1 MMQNREVRIALL
13 SFSLCCATLADA
25 QAPAELIAK
34 IRAHMKET
42 IEGVPNYTC
51 QQLVERY
58 RAEAGKKLTRSDAL
72 RLDVAVVEKHELFA
86 WPGEGNFRD
95 INEHEAAKRGTFG
108 TGNFSSNLSNALSS
122 VGVNYQVQAE
132 EMLDGRNTIRVS
144 YQIPARRKPYAVK
157 IDQQQAVT
165 GVKGQFWVD
174 RVNLD
179 VLKLDF
185 IVTEIPEGFPLKEA
199 GESIEYERI
208 RIGTGDF
215 LLPKKA
221 SLSLKMDDDLVKVN
235 RTTFSACRQYS
246 GDSVIRFEGLVDE
259 AEAAKGPAEVK
270 IPPGTLITIELRTS
284 VDSGKSAIGDPV
296 EAVVYRAVKVK
307 GEVILPKG
315 AIVEGRVTKTQRVDT
330 SQQGYFSMIGLEFQK
345 ATIGSKFAH
354 ISTGIEDGG
363 ALATA
368 MLPGLRNSS
377 RTLKMYVYHERIA
390 KGEKERPTMIYS
402 SSGKVELGKGSLLV
416 LRVY

>member
-1 MMQNREVRIALL
+1 MMQNRKVRIFLL
-13 SFSLCCATLADA
+13 PFCCAALVHA

-72 RLDVAVVEKHELFA
+72 RLDVAVVARRELFA
-86 WPGEGNFRD
+86 WPGESNFRD
-95 INEHEAAKRGTFG
+95 INEHEAARRGTFG
-108 TGNFSSNLSNALSS
+108 TGNFSSNLSNALNGT
-122 VGVNYQVQAE
+122 GVSYQVQGE
-132 EMLDGRNTIRVS
+132 EMLDKRNTIRVS
-144 YQIPARRKPYAVK
+144 YEIPARRKPYAIK
-157 IDQQQAVT
+157 IDQQQAIT

-174 RVNLD
+174 RANLD
-179 VLKLDF
+179 VLKLEF
-185 IVTEIPEGFPLKEA
+185 VVTEIPDGFPLKDA

-221 SLSLKMDDDLVKVN
+221 SLNLQMDDDLIKVN
-235 RTTFSACRQYS
+235 RTTFSSCRQYS

-259 AEAAKGPAEVK
+259 AEAAKGPEEVK
-270 IPPGTLITIELRTS
+270 IPPGTLITIELRTA

-296 EAVVYRAVKVK
+296 EGVVYRAVKAK
-307 GEVILPKG
+307 GDVLLPKG
-315 AIVEGRVTKTQRVDT
+315 AIVEGRITKIQKLET
-330 SQQGYFSMIGLEFQK
+330 SQQGFFSIIGLEFQK
-345 ATIGSKFAH
+345 ASLGSRFAQL
-354 ISTGIEDGG
+354 STGIEDGG
-363 ALATA
+363 SIAMTALA
-368 MLPGLRNSS
+368 GQRSSS
-377 RTLKMYVYHERIA
+377 RTFRLYVYHEKVA

-402 SSGKVELGKGSLLV
+402 SSGKVELSKGSLLV

>member
-1 MMQNREVRIALL
+1 MQNREVRIFLVP
-13 SFSLCCATLADA
+13 FCCAALAQA
-25 QAPAELIAK
+25 QAPAELVAK

-58 RAEAGKKLTRSDAL
+58 RAEAGKKLTRADAL
-72 RLDVAVVEKHELFA
+72 RLDVAVVERRELFA
-86 WPGEGNFRD
+86 WPGESNFRD
-95 INEHEAAKRGTFG
+95 INEHEAARRGTFG
-108 TGNFSSNLSNALSS
+108 TGNFSSNLSNALNGF
-122 VGVNYQVQAE
+122 GVSYQVQGE
-132 EMLDGRNTIRVS
+132 ELLDKRNTIRVS
-144 YQIPARRKPYAVK
+144 YEIPARRKPYAVK
-157 IDQQQAVT
+157 IDQQQAIT

-174 RVNLD
+174 RANLD
-179 VLKLDF
+179 VLKLEF
-185 IVTEIPEGFPLKEA
+185 VVTDIPDGFPLKDA

-208 RIGTGDF
+208 HIGTGDF

-221 SLSLKMDDDLVKVN
+221 SLTLKMDDDLVKVN

-259 AEAAKGPAEVK
+259 TEADKGPSEVK
-270 IPPGTLITIELRTS
+270 IPQGTLITIELRTP

-296 EAVVYRAVKVK
+296 EGMVYRAVKVK
-307 GEVILPKG
+307 GEVLLPKG
-315 AIVEGRVTKTQRVDT
+315 AIVEGRVTKTQRLET

-345 ATIGSKFAH
+345 AKLGSKFAQL
-354 ISTGIEDGG
+354 STGIEDGG
-363 ALATA
+363 SIATAALA
-368 MLPGLRNSS
+368 GQRSSS
-377 RTLKMYVYHERIA
+377 RTLRLYVFHERVA
-390 KGEKERPTMIYS
+390 KGERERPTMIYS